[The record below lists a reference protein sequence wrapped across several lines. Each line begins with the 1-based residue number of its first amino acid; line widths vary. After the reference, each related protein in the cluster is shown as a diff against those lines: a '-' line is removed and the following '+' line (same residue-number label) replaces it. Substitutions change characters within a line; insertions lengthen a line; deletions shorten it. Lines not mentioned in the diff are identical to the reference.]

1 MKKTSKLGPK
11 VMRLKKHKNTGKSST
26 EDSPVVTSEIVKA
39 NVLSTLE
46 KEAGRNWNCIHQSL
60 PCFFYSN
67 KCAIKAIIGNVI
79 AVLIK
84 NIINNFPRLTGI
96 LEPKITPPTSDR

>member
-1 MKKTSKLGPK
+1 MVKTSKLGPK

-46 KEAGRNWNCIHQSL
+46 
-60 PCFFYSN
+60 
-67 KCAIKAIIGNVI
+67 
-79 AVLIK
+79 
-84 NIINNFPRLTGI
+84 
-96 LEPKITPPTSDR
+96 